1 MTPNKSKQHF
11 IFWRFQ
17 WGESFISSISRKKS
31 QVWLSLA
38 SFNYSVALSQSH
50 SPVARNALISRLRSC
65 AFPWN
70 KFSTVQSL
78 SLFNSL
84 WPHGLQHIRLPS
96 PSSTPRVYSNS
107 CPLSRWCHTMSS
119 SVTPFSSW
127 PQSFP
132 ASGSFPVSQL
142 FASGGQSTGAS
153 VSASV
158 LPMNIQGWGPLGL
171 TGFWL
176 LAAQE
181 ALKSLL
187 QHHSSK
193 ASVLWRSAFFMV
205 QLSYPY
211 MTTGKIIAL
220 YEPRFY
226 GFR

>member
-107 CPLSRWCHTMSS
+107 CPLSWWCHPTISS
-119 SVTPFSSW
+119 SVTPFSSHL
-127 PQSFP
+127 QSFP
-132 ASGSFPVSQL
+132 ASVSLPVSQ
-142 FASGGQSTGAS
+142 FFTSGSQSIG
-153 VSASV
+153 VSASA
-158 LPMNIQGWGPLGL
+158 LPMNIQDWFPLGL
-171 TGFWL
+171 TGWI
-176 LAAQE
+176 
-181 ALKSLL
+181 SLQSKGL
-187 QHHSSK
+187 SRVFSSK
-193 ASVLWRSAFFMV
+193 RVQKHQFF
-205 QLSYPY
+205 
-211 MTTGKIIAL
+211 GA
-220 YEPRFY
+220 
-226 GFR
+226 